1 MYIDDP
7 ILMMPK
13 YHTHVQIPHTYS
25 AHMLVPHT
33 YSALQHTNPPSLYSK
48 KPFPI
53 EIVNIH
59 VCMYVFVC
67 SGQAPQISHNSSL
80 GNPYVSHTEYNILP
94 YTLNTTYYHTH

>member
-59 VCMYVFVC
+59 VCMCLFV
-67 SGQAPQISHNSSL
+67 L
-80 GNPYVSHTEYNILP
+80 GKPLKLAITAAWATLMYP
-94 YTLNTTYYHTH
+94 TLNTTYYHTH